1 MATLRELVKFRND
14 LIARS
19 KLLTLDEPIDQITQL
34 LNLTVIENSN
44 INKLP
49 VHDKID
55 HVINEFQ
62 QLKEK
67 SSEIRRELIDEI
79 NTIDQTIDSL
89 AKDFNTDIT
98 IDIPVFEIT
107 PDTNHLILARIQ
119 KYADWRFS
127 ALRLGCKYVGQYQ
140 IDIVDNIPQRCNLLS
155 IEYSNQ
161 LITGDPLYFCDR
173 DKKLIDSVT
182 DHFNDTYRRRT
193 RTYTIFNDD
202 LSILPQN
209 QFSFIFSWMMFN
221 FFNLE
226 ITELYLRNIFNL
238 LRPGG
243 TLMFSYNN
251 SDLEQSADLV
261 DTNLMYHTP
270 KRILTDLCKTIGF
283 ELTAEYDVV
292 NNDSLIKY
300 ISWLEIRRPGEL
312 HTIKLQP
319 VMGQILGK

>member
-1 MATLRELVKFRND
+1 MPTLRELVKFRND
-14 LIARS
+14 LITRS
-19 KLLTLDEPIDQITQL
+19 KLLTLDEPIDQIVQL
-34 LNLTVIENSN
+34 LNITVTENSN

-67 SSEIRRELIDEI
+67 SSEIQRELIDEI

-127 ALRLGCKYVGQYQ
+127 ALRLGCEYVGQYQ

-161 LITGDPLYFCDR
+161 LIAGDPLYFCDR
-173 DKKLIDSVT
+173 DEKLINLVT
-182 DHFNDTYRRRT
+182 DHFNDTYKRRT
-193 RTYTIFNDD
+193 RTYVININD
-202 LSILPQN
+202 LSVLPQN

-226 ITELYLRNIFNL
+226 ITELYLRNVFNL

-261 DTNLMYHTP
+261 DINLMHHTP

-300 ISWLEIRRPGEL
+300 ISWLEIKRPGEL